1 LFQLRLN
8 KDVKEKRNDWQT
20 MSNKANNLHFD
31 MPTMFVMMKKKEIKY
46 FGFFFALVS
55 FFKHIKLRQDYF
67 EYKFHA

>member
-1 LFQLRLN
+1 
-8 KDVKEKRNDWQT
+8 